1 MFFFHLHCNSDRWL
15 HPAIKVGRYGIQETS
30 KLIMKIK
37 FFKRP
42 KHLVDPVALRL
53 FYLQIQTNVVAGAYP
68 CAERLA
74 IRLAAQQVSNL
85 LLDVRELNFVSVLCD

>member
-1 MFFFHLHCNSDRWL
+1 M
-15 HPAIKVGRYGIQETS
+15 GRYGFSESS

-42 KHLVDPVALRL
+42 KFLVDPMAVRL
-53 FYLQIQTNVVAGAYP
+53 FYLQIQANVVAGAYP

-74 IRLAAQQVSNL
+74 IRLAAQQV
-85 LLDVRELNFVSVLCD
+85 RP